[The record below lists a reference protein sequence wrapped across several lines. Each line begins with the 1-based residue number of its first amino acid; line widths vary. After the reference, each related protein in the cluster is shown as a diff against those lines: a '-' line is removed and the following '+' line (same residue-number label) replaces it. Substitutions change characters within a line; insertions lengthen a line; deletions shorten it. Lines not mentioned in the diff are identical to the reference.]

1 MRSRP
6 RSRSARRAAS
16 PTRWSWS
23 RRAPW
28 PKAGSPP
35 GARPTPATAIRRLGG
50 AGDRLARE
58 LAPHIEHE
66 IRVTVLG
73 HLQRGGSPVPF
84 DRILATRLGR
94 RAAEAA
100 AGGRFGTM
108 VCLRDGQVAEV
119 SLDEATAGQK
129 LVDPQ
134 GELVATARAVGVGF
148 GDEGR

>member
-1 MRSRP
+1 MR
-6 RSRSARRAAS
+6 
-16 PTRWSWS
+16 
-23 RRAPW
+23 
-28 PKAGSPP
+28 KAGQPSWRQADAGDGHP
-35 GARPTPATAIRRLGG
+35 RHGG

-100 AGGRFGTM
+100 AAGRFGTM
-108 VCLRDGQVAEV
+108 VCLRGGEVAEV
-119 SLDEATAGQK
+119 SLEQATAGQK
-129 LVDPQ
+129 LVDPKC
-134 GELVATARAVGVGF
+134 ELVATARAVGVGF
-148 GDEGR
+148 GDETV